1 MGAPQSARYYRAEH
15 QRANRY
21 FLKRED
27 NQDIPRRWRVE
38 NSWGDKGGKKG
49 YYLMNDNWFDQY
61 MFEIAARQEYV
72 PDNLLGELE
81 EDPIVLAPWDPMG
94 ALAR

>member
-1 MGAPQSARYYRAEH
+1 
-15 QRANRY
+15 
-21 FLKRED
+21 
-27 NQDIPRRWRVE
+27 
-38 NSWGDKGGKKG
+38 
-49 YYLMNDNWFDQY
+49 MNDNWFDQY